1 MAGKA
6 EPMPLRVGMSL
17 GGLPKVAVSLEA
29 TLHWGV
35 TKGGQEEGCPAGRRI
50 GQMVS
55 CTILE

>member
-6 EPMPLRVGMSL
+6 ELMPPTVAMSL
-17 GGLPKVAVSLEA
+17 GGPPKVTVSLEA
-29 TLHWGV
+29 TLHYGV
-35 TKGGQEEGCPAGRRI
+35 TKGGPEEGCSAGRRI